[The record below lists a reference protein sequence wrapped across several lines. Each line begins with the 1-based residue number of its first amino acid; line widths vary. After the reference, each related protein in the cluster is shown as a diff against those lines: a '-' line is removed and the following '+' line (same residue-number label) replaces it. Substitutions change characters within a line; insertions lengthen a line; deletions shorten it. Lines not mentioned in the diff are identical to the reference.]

1 MKQLG
6 CSAFMSVLQVEDGV
20 VKKIH
25 LEGGGGLTTATA
37 EVLLSEI

>member
-1 MKQLG
+1 
-6 CSAFMSVLQVEDGV
+6 VEDGV

-25 LEGGGGLTTATA
+25 LEGGGGLTSSTA

>member
-1 MKQLG
+1 MLVLMQL
-6 CSAFMSVLQVEDGV
+6 EDGV